1 MKRLVALMMCVVS
14 FGAAAQFPSL
24 PYNPDENGDMLIG
37 VVDLQALLANYGQE
51 FSSAIVSED
60 GESAI
65 VFMGEMAYPHCKYAC
80 IQLPGV
86 WSMPNVEDLV
96 PVWSEVYNSDG
107 MITWLAIEQTEIIT
121 TTSQPQNLFPYFQG
135 NDLSYQSS
143 FVQLVPNGFATN
155 ARCYCAAKQLPRVE
169 YFTCKASCSDGYIA
183 LDDCVNEK
191 LAEGWYPLQS
201 QRQQQVYNDCFW
213 QPLWRWAE

>member
-1 MKRLVALMMCVVS
+1 MNRFFTLL
-14 FGAAAQFPSL
+14 FAASCFTAVGQVTY

-51 FSSAIVSED
+51 FSSAVVSED

-65 VFMGEMAYPHCKYAC
+65 VFIGEMAYPICAQACKN
-80 IQLPGV
+80 LPGIWEV
-86 WSMPNVEDLV
+86 PKIEDLGL
-96 PVWSEVYNSDG
+96 VWDEVYTSNSNVY
-107 MITWLAIEQTEIIT
+107 TWLSA
-121 TTSQPQNLFPYFQG
+121 PQSAEEGNVYVFKSENVSLG
-135 NDLSYQSS
+135 ND
-143 FVQLVPNGFATN
+143 N
-155 ARCYCAAKQLPRVE
+155 AHRVISTPSPIWSWQCYCAARQLPRVE